1 MTRLVR
7 SKSCGHVR
15 VAEFKPPPPPPSSY
29 YDSDDEEEEDEEEED
44 EEEDDDYYGD
54 GVKEN
59 IGYGLVLRNSISDSE
74 DDKQKEAARHSN
86 TNNNGNQ
93 FQILDIL
100 VTALRK
106 SLVTCSV
113 ETDDVSSMDISSPVN
128 VKHVSHVTFD
138 RFNGFL
144 GLPTEFEPE
153 VPTRVPSAR

>member
-1 MTRLVR
+1 MTRLFR

-15 VAEFKPPPPPPSSY
+15 IAEFKPPPPPPSSY
-29 YDSDDEEEEDEEEED
+29 YDSDDEDDGEEEE
-44 EEEDDDYYGD
+44 EDDYYGD
-54 GVKEN
+54 GVRVGVNEN
-59 IGYGLVLRNSISDSE
+59 GYGVVLRNSISDNG
-74 DDKQKEAARHSN
+74 DDKLEEATRHG
-86 TNNNGNQ
+86 NNGNQ
-93 FQILDIL
+93 FPILDIL
-100 VTALRK
+100 VAALRK

-113 ETDDVSSMDISSPVN
+113 ETDDVCSMDISSPVN